1 MKQLIGS
8 DVGSYIFDPTN
19 KLIHLIDA
27 PTISLF
33 NLLLITNVTVG
44 TILYNF
50 ADTSLNADVNSNL
63 ISLEYDTTGMNA
75 NDVLQIWLDIPVA
88 DECAPL
94 LRRVLE
100 ALYSPAGH
108 DASLN
113 RLRQTAIIES
123 GTITTVTTLTTCNT
137 VSNLSSIDGR
147 NGAMFVNAMDE
158 LAFIA
163 AVRDKIA

>member
-1 MKQLIGS
+1 MKQLIES
-8 DVGSYIFDPTN
+8 DVGSYTFNPTN
-19 KLIHLIDA
+19 RTIQLNDA

-33 NLLLITNVTVG
+33 NLLLITNVTSG
-44 TILYNF
+44 TIIYNF
-50 ADTSLNADVNSNL
+50 ADSVLNADVVDNL
-63 ISLEYDTTGMNA
+63 ITLDYDTTSMNQ
-75 NDVLQIWLDIPVA
+75 NDVLQIWIDIPVI

-108 DASLN
+108 DAALN
-113 RLRQTAIIES
+113 RLRQTAVIES
-123 GTITTVTTLTTCNT
+123 GTVTTVTTVTTVNT
-137 VSNLSSIDGR
+137 VSNLTSIDGR

-163 AVRDKIA
+163 AVRDKLS